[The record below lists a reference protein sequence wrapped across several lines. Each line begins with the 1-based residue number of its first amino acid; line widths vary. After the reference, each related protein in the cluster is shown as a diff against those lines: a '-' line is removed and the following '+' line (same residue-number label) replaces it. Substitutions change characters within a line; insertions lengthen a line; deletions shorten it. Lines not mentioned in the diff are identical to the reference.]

1 MKNES
6 STQDLCQNTDVKD
19 CNGRREF
26 LVKASAIAGGVV
38 LSLSGLSAAQAQ
50 KMDKDKSMKKDGDG
64 MNEDLVLKLDAAS
77 PLGKVGGNQTV
88 ETKSGKVI
96 IIRTGEMAF
105 SAFRAKCPHKG
116 GPIKYDE
123 KTKQLFCPWHDSH
136 FDATTGSVLK
146 DPAKEP
152 LTAFTT
158 SSAVV
163 VSVPS
168 KS

>member
-6 STQDLCQNTDVKD
+6 STQDSCQNADVKD

-38 LSLSGLSAAQAQ
+38 LSLSGLNAAQAQ
-50 KMDKDKSMKKDGDG
+50 KMDKDKKKDGDG
-64 MNEDLVLKLDAAS
+64 MNEDLVLKLDSSS

-96 IIRTGEMAF
+96 IIRTGDLAF
-105 SAFRAKCPHKG
+105 SAFRAKCTHKG

-123 KTKQLFCPWHDSH
+123 KSKQLVCPWHDSH

-146 DPAKEP
+146 EPAKEP